1 MKPFYIWFAAV
12 TLFLVAAVTP
22 LPFELPTPWTGI
34 VLAIL
39 VLSVSALPFAYGRV
53 YIGSD
58 MLRVSR
64 EPSMD
69 GDESAALMRGVGG
82 DGEGTAGRFRLDEDD
97 VFGRESHPL
106 LGSTEG
112 GVLGSRSL
120 TWKQCLQVQCRFLA
134 FFDCSK
140 TLGAPRGTDYGLVHP
155 CRAR

>member
-58 MLRVSR
+58 MLGVSR

-106 LGSTEG
+106 LESTEG
-112 GVLGSRSL
+112 GVVGSRSL
-120 TWKQCLQVQCRFLA
+120 TWKQCLQVQCRF
-134 FFDCSK
+134 
-140 TLGAPRGTDYGLVHP
+140 
-155 CRAR
+155 